1 MKTIKLLTI
10 VLFLSFKGFA
20 QNNEKLN
27 LALQKGLVMIDS
39 AKGEKGYQ
47 DAANYFERIAA
58 AEQKQWLPAYYTA
71 FCQLHTALLGKQTTE
86 IKDAVYD
93 KALAFVDKADAIS
106 PDNSEVY
113 ALKGYVVFM
122 KMSLTPQARAMTMIP
137 EATGIISKSIALNS
151 ENPRAQLM
159 LGQTTFY
166 TPEAFGGGKLKAK
179 PLLEAAKAKFDKETS
194 TGLNPSWGK
203 SRCLALLQ
211 QSN

>member
-1 MKTIKLLTI
+1 MKTIKFLAI
-10 VLFLSFKGFA
+10 VLLFSIKGFS
-20 QNNEKLN
+20 QNSEKLK
-27 LALQKGLVMIDS
+27 LALQKGLIMIDS
-39 AKGEKGYQ
+39 AKGEQ
-47 DAANYFERIAA
+47 DFQNAANYFERIAA

-71 FCQLHTALLGKQTTE
+71 FSGLHSALVGKQSME

-93 KALAFVDKADAIS
+93 KALTFIEKADALS

-113 ALKGYVVFM
+113 ALKGYIVFM
-122 KMSLTPQARAMTMIP
+122 KMSLAPQARAMTMIP
-137 EATGIISKSIALNS
+137 KATGIISKSIALNP

-179 PLLEAAKAKFDKETS
+179 PLLEAAKEKFDKETS

>member
-10 VLFLSFKGFA
+10 VVLFSFKGFT

-39 AKGEKGYQ
+39 AKGEQGFQ
-47 DAANYFERIAA
+47 DAANYFERIAS

-71 FCQLHTALLGKQTTE
+71 FCQLHTALLGKQNMET
-86 IKDAVYD
+86 KDAIYD
-93 KALAFVDKADAIS
+93 KALTFVEKADAII
-106 PDNSEVY
+106 PDNSEIY
-113 ALKGYVVFM
+113 ALKGYIVFM
-122 KMSLTPQARAMTMIP
+122 KMSLAPQSRAMTMIP
-137 EATGIISKSIALNS
+137 KATDIIGKSIALNP

-166 TPEAFGGGKLKAK
+166 TPEAFGGGKVKAK
-179 PLLEAAKAKFDKETS
+179 PLLETAKEKFNKETN
-194 TGLNPSWGK
+194 TILNPSWGK